1 VSKTFGY
8 VLLGGL
14 LGSVLLSI
22 GLIIWVWTRSANSP
36 QDIVNTTPVPTTK
49 AAIQSPEGLGYTLVD
64 ARQAAGAATS
74 QANRSEFSLDSN
86 GSNGYSYINAALE
99 SLPAACV

>member
-1 VSKTFGY
+1 VSKTFGI

-22 GLIIWVWTRSANSP
+22 GLILWVWTRSANSP

-49 AAIQSPEGLGYTLVD
+49 AAIQSPEMLGYTLVD
-64 ARQAAGAATS
+64 ARQEAGGAAGQS
-74 QANRSEFSLDSN
+74 NRSEFSLN
-86 GSNGYSYINAALE
+86 ATGSNGYTYISAGLE
-99 SLPAACV
+99 SLAAACV

>member
-1 VSKTFGY
+1 MSKTFGI

-22 GLIIWVWTRSANSP
+22 GLILWVWTRSANSP

-49 AAIQSPEGLGYTLVD
+49 AAIQSPEKLGYTLVD
-64 ARQAAGAATS
+64 ARQEAGLALDLDGGKHPEVIETTAEII
-74 QANRSEFSLDSN
+74 RSP
-86 GSNGYSYINAALE
+86 G
-99 SLPAACV
+99 P